1 MLVRKY
7 SHYKELKDARNT
19 QTALENKSLATK
31 NAALQKQALQR
42 EKVVS
47 QLQNKRDALEA
58 SVERLDET
66 VGSPLPHLHRD
77 WARPCHTWTGLGAP
91 LPHLH
96 RDWAHPCHICTETG
110 LTPATSALG
119 LGSSL
124 PHLHWDWAHP
134 CHSCTGTCPT
144 CGGST

>member
-1 MLVRKY
+1 MQVSVDSRTRAALLERLHGLYTDMLVRKY

-77 WARPCHTWTGLGAP
+77 WARPCH
-91 LPHLH
+91 
-96 RDWAHPCHICTETG
+96 ICTGTEP
-110 LTPATSALG
+110 TPATSAPG
-119 LGSSL
+119 LGPPL
-124 PHLHWDWAHP
+124 PHLDRDW
-134 CHSCTGTCPT
+134 G
-144 CGGST
+144 